1 MPYMIDGNNC
11 VRKQHPD
18 GSQGPLLKCFEI
30 AEDAKNYMEALY
42 ANVKDSAVA
51 EFSMNITKASYDK
64 FNSTPRHWRAV
75 DSDIDSDL
83 YDEKMSV
90 ELFKDFTDRINNNT
104 PVPEEFKS
112 VICEDSWCGG
122 MPYLSIAHY
131 KAGESGK
138 NVPGK
143 VEAIYIDGTRLKSK
157 GTLDDTPLGRQ
168 VFDSLCEDAIKRKSG
183 DQEHLPVRISIGFL
197 DLEHKHTAEHGG
209 QEFTFT
215 RKALGQKCP
224 LCEQGIG
231 GKIYLKG
238 QLVHLA
244 LTRVPVNPRTE
255 MIAEKSMNI
264 VTKKDDA
271 RSIVKELSDE
281 LDERSL
287 ADGTLVVRS
296 DNETGTLPAP
306 DMRFEG
312 CYDPNT
318 DTYNQDCIDKVLAAN
333 VIPMQDVGTPVKSTA
348 KLLDAV
354 SVSITKLKSQGQTP
368 ASEATMAGE
377 KVEKMV
383 LGGESV
389 PEKKFLYEG
398 IDGDPGNNV
407 TANPLPQKAKDE
419 EVEEED
425 EKKEMSKKSVVDVAY
440 EQLKSKLEAGAS
452 VEEINQAFSQL
463 GTEVEKSYVPKAQPV
478 DMSNLA
484 EIIKSAVASAVQ
496 PLQMEIAQLKAAGQ
510 VQRAAVGQAPT
521 PRSLTLRPADLL
533 MKAQTASNQPVR
545 KLSQIEKLARK
556 TTFAPAGI
564 PDPLEQ

>member
-1 MPYMIDGNNC
+1 MFSIDANNC
-11 VRKQHPD
+11 VRKGDAD
-18 GSQGPLLKCFEI
+18 GALVQCFSSPE
-30 AEDAKNYMEALY
+30 EARAYIDNHLMPH
-42 ANVKDSAVA
+42 DSPVA
-51 EFSMNITKASYDK
+51 EFSMSITKASYDK

-83 YDEKMSV
+83 YDEKMSI
-90 ELFKDFTDRINNNT
+90 ELFQDFTDRINNDT

-112 VICEDSWCGG
+112 VICEESWCGG

-131 KAGESGK
+131 KAGESAK

-157 GTLDDTPLGRQ
+157 GVLDDTPLGRQ

-197 DLEHKHTAEHGG
+197 DLEHKHTASHGG

-287 ADGTLVVRS
+287 ADGTLVVRADS
-296 DNETGTLPAP
+296 ETGTLPVP

-318 DTYNQDCIDKVLAAN
+318 DTYNQDCVDKVLAAN

-407 TANPLPQKAKDE
+407 TANPLPQKAIE
-419 EVEEED
+419 VEVEEEEEEDD

-463 GTEVEKSYVPKAQPV
+463 GTEVEKSYVPKSQPV
-478 DMSNLA
+478 DQSELVGV
-484 EIIKSAVASAVQ
+484 IKSLTDTVKS
-496 PLQMEIAQLKAAGQ
+496 LQIEMAQLKAGAVTQKAQ
-510 VQRAAVGQAPT
+510 VGIPT
-521 PRSLTLRPADLL
+521 PRSLTLKPADLL
-533 MKAQTASNQPVR
+533 MKAQTSNQPVR
-545 KLSQIEKLARK
+545 KLSQIERIARAS
-556 TTFAPAGI
+556 TGAYVP
-564 PDPLEQ
+564 EE

>member
-1 MPYMIDGNNC
+1 MFSIDANNC
-11 VRKQHPD
+11 VRKGDTSGALVQCF
-18 GSQGPLLKCFEI
+18 GSPE
-30 AEDAKNYMEALY
+30 EAQAYIDTHLMPHG
-42 ANVKDSAVA
+42 SPVA
-51 EFSMNITKASYDK
+51 EFSMSITKASYDK

-83 YDEKMSV
+83 YDEKMSL
-90 ELFKDFTDRINNNT
+90 ELFQDFTDRINNDT

-112 VICEDSWCGG
+112 VICEESWCGG

-131 KAGESGK
+131 KAGESAK

-157 GTLDDTPLGRQ
+157 GVLDDTPLGRQ

-197 DLEHKHTAEHGG
+197 DLEHKHTAQHGG

-287 ADGTLVVRS
+287 ADGTLVVRA
-296 DNETGTLPAP
+296 DNETGTLPVP

-318 DTYNQDCIDKVLAAN
+318 DTYNQDCIDKVLA
-333 VIPMQDVGTPVKSTA
+333 VDITMQDVGTPVKSKAA

-354 SVSITKLKSQGQTP
+354 SVSITKMKSQGQTP
-368 ASEATMAGE
+368 ASEANMAGE

-407 TANPLPQKAKDE
+407 TANPLPQKAI
-419 EVEEED
+419 EVEVEEEED
-425 EKKEMSKKSVVDVAY
+425 EKKEMSKKSVVDVAF

-463 GTEVEKSYVPKAQPV
+463 GTEVEKSYVPKSQPV
-478 DMSNLA
+478 DQSELVGV
-484 EIIKSAVASAVQ
+484 IKSLTDTVKS
-496 PLQMEIAQLKAAGQ
+496 LQIEMAQLKAGAVTQKAQ
-510 VQRAAVGQAPT
+510 VGIPT
-521 PRSLTLRPADLL
+521 PRSLTLKPADLL
-533 MKAQTASNQPVR
+533 MKAQTSNQPVR
-545 KLSQIEKLARK
+545 KLSQIERIARAS
-556 TTFAPAGI
+556 TGAYVP
-564 PDPLEQ
+564 EE